1 MANGKASGA
10 DSLPVEL
17 LKLDDPTREP
27 VLKHF
32 HASLVRV
39 WRGEEIPQ
47 EWKDATIKVLHKK
60 SDRSDCNN
68 FRGISLVSH
77 AGKVL
82 LKIVANRLGDFCE
95 AQQILPEEQCGFRSA
110 RSTIDMLFV
119 VRRLQELG
127 RQRKIPLYVCF
138 VDLQK
143 AYDSVDRELLWKV
156 LARAG
161 VPSVMMTSSANSLT
175 VCAPGCAWTMR
186 NSRNGSRSH
195 KDSGKDVCCHHC
207 CSTSSLQR

>member
-1 MANGKASGA
+1 MANWKAPGA

-27 VLKHF
+27 VVLKHF
-32 HASLVRV
+32 HAILGRV

-82 LKIVANRLGDFCE
+82 LKIVANRLSDFCE
-95 AQQILPEEQCGFRSA
+95 AQQILPEEQCGFRPA

-119 VRRLQELG
+119 VRRLQQLG
-127 RQRKIPLYVCF
+127 RQRKIPLYMCF

-143 AYDSVDRELLWKV
+143 AYE
-156 LARAG
+156 
-161 VPSVMMTSSANSLT
+161 N
-175 VCAPGCAWTMR
+175 
-186 NSRNGSRSH
+186 
-195 KDSGKDVCCHHC
+195 CCGRC
-207 CSTSSLQR
+207 